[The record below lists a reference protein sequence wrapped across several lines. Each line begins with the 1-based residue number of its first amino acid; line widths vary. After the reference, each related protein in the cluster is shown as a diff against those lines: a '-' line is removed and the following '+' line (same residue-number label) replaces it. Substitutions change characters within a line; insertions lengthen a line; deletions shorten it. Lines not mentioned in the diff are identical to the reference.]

1 MSSLDAVRYLVGAH
15 VKLHRI
21 EGKLPAGTNL
31 QIHAHVPS
39 LRGVPARKV
48 LEEMFD
54 TGNFLDTL
62 ARYSSNTPLT
72 FTLDVPEGAEQ
83 ETAKVL
89 RAMADELTGGK
100 S

>member
-1 MSSLDAVRYLVGAH
+1 M
-15 VKLHRI
+15 KIHRI
-21 EGKLPAGTNL
+21 EGKLPTGATL
-31 QIHAHVPS
+31 CVYAHVPPS
-39 LRGVPARKV
+39 SKGMFGN
-48 LEEMFD
+48 MFD
-54 TGNFLDTL
+54 TEQLVSSIS
-62 ARYSSNTPLT
+62 RYISNTPLT